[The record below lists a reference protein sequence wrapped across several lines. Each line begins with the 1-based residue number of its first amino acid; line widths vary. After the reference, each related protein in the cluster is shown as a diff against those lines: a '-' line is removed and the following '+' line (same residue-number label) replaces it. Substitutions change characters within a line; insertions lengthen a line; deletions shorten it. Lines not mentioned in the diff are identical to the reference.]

1 MINAAFCFF
10 THLLLVFLVSIFD
23 ARRYDSAYLG
33 CANVPRPGKFTAFIN
48 ESVEKI
54 KQIQAHGRVLKSYLK
69 PQGEDIYIFKG
80 QKKIH
85 YFCVMFRFAAFS
97 NI

>member
-54 KQIQAHGRVLKSYLK
+54 
-69 PQGEDIYIFKG
+69 
-80 QKKIH
+80 
-85 YFCVMFRFAAFS
+85 
-97 NI
+97 